1 MPTTTPASS
10 IKAHYPA
17 GLLQSSIMKEVIEKK
32 LEAYRSEQSKL
43 LATAKSHEELAQRA
57 RADAIAYGGAIQACE
72 QLLAE
77 ILAATPVNARAEP
90 PAPEPAPAG

>member
-1 MPTTTPASS
+1 
-10 IKAHYPA
+10 
-17 GLLQSSIMKEVIEKK
+17 MKELITKK
-32 LEAYRSEQSKL
+32 LEEYRTEQSKL
-43 LATAKSHEELAQRA
+43 LSQAKAHEDAMTRM

>member
-1 MPTTTPASS
+1 
-10 IKAHYPA
+10 
-17 GLLQSSIMKEVIEKK
+17 MKELIAKK
-32 LEAYRSEQSKL
+32 LEEYRSEQGKL
-43 LATAKSHEELAQRA
+43 LAAAKNHEDMAQRA

-77 ILAATPVNARAEP
+77 ILAATTVNARAER

>member
-17 GLLQSSIMKEVIEKK
+17 GLLQSSIMKELIAKK
-32 LEAYRSEQSKL
+32 LEEYRSEQSKL

-72 QLLAE
+72 QIMAE
-77 ILAATPVNARAEP
+77 SEKSAAA
-90 PAPEPAPAG
+90 APESTPAG